1 MADSQK
7 INKEL
12 KLISNYIGLIIAKF
26 VALAIL
32 IITFYPMRP
41 TPAYIIASMIFC
53 PPIIRYGLYNKSI
66 NDAVESFSLLPT
78 AKKYRF
84 TMHKYNSEKYSFT
97 FTVLLLVAWQLA
109 INRFNLYSSFLRKIP
124 SVILMIYIP
133 TQILV
138 SIFSK
143 IKIRYDFMHMNNLM

>member
-12 KLISNYIGLIIAKF
+12 KLISNYIGLVAAKF
-26 VALAIL
+26 LTLAIL
-32 IITFYPMRP
+32 IIIFYPARP
-41 TPAYIIASMIFC
+41 TPAYIIASMLFS
-53 PPIIRYGLYNKSI
+53 PPIIRYGLYNKST
-66 NDAVESFSLLPT
+66 NDAVESFLLLPT

-84 TMHKYNSEKYSFT
+84 TMYKYNSEKMSFT

-109 INRFNLYSSFLRKIP
+109 INRFNLYSSFLREIP

-133 TQILV
+133 TRILV